1 MPRPNAPDQPGLA
14 PSSQQVCE
22 RCGAPGRPV
31 TTDQRGTI
39 SLCLTCFSA
48 QLRRR
53 LPWRRYLTIV
63 ALSLVMVPVLAL
75 GFGVGSVTVET
86 LRSDAR
92 PPTMTLAETITYGW
106 DLLTTVGDHWGSFA
120 VVTAIA
126 FAVPLSMAPI
136 VSVGETVSR
145 RVKTAQVPS
154 LDDHARLVL
163 LDSGLAV
170 ITTAAAL
177 TASLTFTLAIDAVID
192 TEPGG
197 AQQFLYCVILAVIL
211 VVEVGKGSAF
221 PSFADESRMMVKAAF
236 ALDVRDRRNRAFE
249 IDWVRG
255 FAALA
260 GTLALLILVFLIVMS
275 PAGLPALRPGLT
287 FGLLGLATCVLV
299 AAAAYTYLRDG
310 DRPSGAMT
318 VALAGAAGIF
328 WTSITLSVAVD
339 RQYHEAGPWG
349 VLVGCALI
357 LPTYLTI
364 ALGLIG
370 TGPLWWLAYFTARID
385 DIENAVRRFIRAQ
398 KPKPR
403 TTNKPTQDS
412 FKRSEAGSPR
422 H

>member
-1 MPRPNAPDQPGLA
+1 VG
-14 PSSQQVCE
+14 
-22 RCGAPGRPV
+22 
-31 TTDQRGTI
+31 TDQRGTI
-39 SLCLTCFSA
+39 SLCSTCFSA

-63 ALSLVMVPVLAL
+63 SLSLAMVPVLAL

-86 LRSDAR
+86 LRSDAP
-92 PPTMTLAETITYGW
+92 PPTMTLAETIAYGW

-136 VSVGETVSR
+136 VSLGEAVSR

-163 LDSGLAV
+163 LDSGLGV

-177 TASLTFTLAIDAVID
+177 TASLTFALAIDAVID

-236 ALDVRDRRNRAFE
+236 ALDVRDRRGRAFQLN
-249 IDWVRG
+249 WVRG
-255 FAALA
+255 LASLA
-260 GTLALLILVFLIVMS
+260 GTLTLLVLVFMIIMS
-275 PAGLPALRPGLT
+275 PAGLLALSPSFT
-287 FGLLGLATCVLV
+287 FGLLGLATCVV
-299 AAAAYTYLRDG
+299 IAAAAYTYLRDG

-318 VALAGAAGIF
+318 VALGGGVGIF

-357 LPTYLTI
+357 LPIYLAI
-364 ALGLIG
+364 ALGLMSI
-370 TGPLWWLAYFTARID
+370 GPLWWLAYITARID
-385 DIENAVRRFIRAQ
+385 DIENAIRRFIRDQ
-398 KPKPR
+398 RRKSH
-403 TTNKPTQDS
+403 TTNRPAQDRLNRTEPDPTDVE
-412 FKRSEAGSPR
+412 RTLGSEVPPPR
-422 H
+422 VSEPSTHDDPPEP